1 MSLGSRAAE
10 LEQDGGIGPNDAPV
24 IEEAV
29 ENVTD
34 GSEETLAIPWRRAA
48 DGETPSLGGNILL

>member
-34 GSEETLAIPWRRAA
+34 GSEETLFD
-48 DGETPSLGGNILL
+48 DGEDREYDLGEGD